1 MWNKSWHGTNPWEE
15 KHTECL
21 IESVSRYEDQLAC
34 LNYSLARME
43 QMVESTSTRGVA
55 DKLENEETVEEGGR
69 AACEGWITLP
79 EEFLFESIRSFRE
92 RQY

>member
-1 MWNKSWHGTNPWEE
+1 MKTN
-15 KHTECL
+15 
-21 IESVSRYEDQLAC
+21 QLAC

-43 QMVESTSTRGVA
+43 QMVESTSTIGVA
-55 DKLENEETVEEGGR
+55 DKLEDEETVEEGGR

-79 EEFLFESIRSFRE
+79 EEVVFESIRSFKE

>member
-1 MWNKSWHGTNPWEE
+1 
-15 KHTECL
+15 
-21 IESVSRYEDQLAC
+21 
-34 LNYSLARME
+34 
-43 QMVESTSTRGVA
+43 MVESTSTRGVA
-55 DKLENEETVEEGGR
+55 DKLEDEETVEEGGR